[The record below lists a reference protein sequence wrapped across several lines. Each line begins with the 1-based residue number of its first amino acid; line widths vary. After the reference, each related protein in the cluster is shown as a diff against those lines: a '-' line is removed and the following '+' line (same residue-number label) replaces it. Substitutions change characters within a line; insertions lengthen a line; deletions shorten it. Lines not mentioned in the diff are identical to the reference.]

1 MQDELNDL
9 RRQVLATF
17 GQPVTI
23 TQDNHRFETTGIIT
37 RELAATG
44 FNDNVLQPVT
54 VISLDRTL
62 SVKRGCLIESEGQ
75 RWTVDRLLKDDGY
88 LTSWNLYEDRS

>member
-9 RRQVLATF
+9 HQQVLATF
-17 GQPVTI
+17 GQPVSI
-23 TQDNHRFETTGIIT
+23 TQDNYSFETTGIIS

-62 SVKRGCLIESEGQ
+62 SVKRGCLIESGGQ
-75 RWTVDRLLKDDGY
+75 RWVIDRPLKDDGH
-88 LTSWNLYEDRS
+88 LIVWNLHEDRS